1 MYGKYRHSVDPKGRL
16 FVPAK
21 LREELGE
28 AFYVTLGLDQCLT
41 VYTQASWD
49 SLMQKCSSVP
59 IYQYGKFRFL
69 LANVTKCEPDKQ
81 GRFLLPQDLRNYANI
96 TQNVVFIGQG
106 THAEIWDAETYEQLE
121 NAQLSPENLL
131 AAMKELAF

>member
-28 AFYVTLGLDQCLT
+28 AFYVTLGLDKCLT

-49 SLMQKCSSVP
+49 
-59 IYQYGKFRFL
+59 RFMEKYNAMPFSQHGMLRVL
-69 LANVTKCEPDKQ
+69 LANVIKCEPDKQ
-81 GRFLLPQDLRNYANI
+81 GRFLLPPDLRNYANI
-96 TQNVVFIGQG
+96 SQNVVFVGQG
-106 THAEIWDAETYEQLE
+106 THAEIWDAETYDALERTQL
-121 NAQLSPENLL
+121 NPENLL
-131 AAMKELAF
+131 AAMKELGF

>member
-21 LREELGE
+21 LRDELGE
-28 AFYVTLGLDQCLT
+28 AFYVTLGLDKCLT

-49 SLMQKCSSVP
+49 SFMEKYNAVP
-59 IYQYGKFRFL
+59 FYQLGTLRFL
-69 LANVTKCEPDKQ
+69 LANVVKCEPDKQ
-81 GRFLLPQDLRNYANI
+81 GRFLLPPDLRAYANI

-106 THAEIWDAETYEQLE
+106 THAEIWDAETYDQLE
-121 NAQLSPENLL
+121 QVQLSPENLL
-131 AAMKELAF
+131 SAMKELGF